1 MAKAMIRFRP
11 LGQTTLDYYSVGE
24 KIYSESKPDSEN
36 KNRSSCPDGYYNEN
50 CVKRTAAYNK
60 NFELFES

>member
-24 KIYSESKPDSEN
+24 KIDSESDSEN
-36 KNRSSCPDGYYNEN
+36 KNRSSCLHGYYNEN
-50 CVKRTAAYNK
+50 CVQRTTAYCK
-60 NFELFES
+60 NFGLLES